1 MKKFFYTLTVA
12 AILSANTFAAVT
24 IRYYNKDSVDHKFS
38 VKMNGSTKS
47 VEFGKSKTATT
58 TIQGSDKSAKIM
70 TKCGEVTVADGAKIE
85 IKDGC
90 IKIL

>member
-1 MKKFFYTLTVA
+1 MKRILFTGMVA
-12 AILSANTFAAVT
+12 LLLCAQTFAAVT
-24 IRYYNKDSVDHKFS
+24 IRYYNKDSADHKFS

-47 VEFGKSKTATT
+47 VEFGKSRTATT

-70 TKCGEVTVADGAKIE
+70 TKYGEIEVKDGARIE

>member
-1 MKKFFYTLTVA
+1 MTVA
-12 AILSANTFAAVT
+12 VLLCANTFAAVS

-47 VEFGKSKTATT
+47 VEFGKSRTATT
-58 TIQGSDKSAKIM
+58 TIQGSDKKALIM
-70 TKCGEVTVADGAKIE
+70 TKCGEIEVEDGARIE
-85 IKDGC
+85 IKNGC

>member
-1 MKKFFYTLTVA
+1 MKRFLFTMTA
-12 AILSANTFAAVT
+12 ALLMCVNAYAAVT

-47 VEFGKSKTATT
+47 VEFGKSRTATT

-70 TKCGEVTVADGAKIE
+70 TKCGEVTVEDGARIE

>member
-1 MKKFFYTLTVA
+1 MVTVNS
-12 AILSANTFAAVT
+12 LAAVT

-47 VEFGKSKTATT
+47 VEFGKSRTATT
-58 TIQGSDKSAKIM
+58 TIRGSDKSAKIM
-70 TKCGEVTVADGAKIE
+70 TSCGEVQVNDGARIE

>member
-1 MKKFFYTLTVA
+1 MTVA
-12 AILSANTFAAVT
+12 LFLCANTFAAVT
-24 IRYYNKDSVDHKFS
+24 IRYYNKDSVDHRFS

-70 TKCGEVTVADGAKIE
+70 TKCGEIEVKDGARIE

>member
-1 MKKFFYTLTVA
+1 MKKTMFTMMVGLVLCANAVA
-12 AILSANTFAAVT
+12 AVS

-47 VEFGKSKTATT
+47 VEFGKSRTATT
-58 TIQGSDKSAKIM
+58 TIQGSDTSAKIM
-70 TKCGEVTVADGAKIE
+70 TKCGEVTVNDGAKIE